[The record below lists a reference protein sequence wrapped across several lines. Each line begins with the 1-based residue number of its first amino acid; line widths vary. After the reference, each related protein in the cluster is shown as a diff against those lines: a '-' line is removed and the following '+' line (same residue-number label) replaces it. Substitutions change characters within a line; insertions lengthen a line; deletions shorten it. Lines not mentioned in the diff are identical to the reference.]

1 MIHWYGW
8 ATSSFIVARSGSPIG
23 RDCAIGIGSDRSIT
37 ACIPARADLKPIE
50 INGFSGRF
58 GNIPAPPARCT
69 AMADYKTVNP
79 ATGETVREFDT
90 LDNAGVE
97 AALAKAHRGYLD
109 WRKSAPQKR
118 SEILARTA
126 ELYIERADEL
136 ARMVALEMGK
146 PVREARGEVEL
157 SAAIYQWY
165 AEHGPALLD
174 EERLDVPGAEE
185 SVVYRRPV
193 GPLVGVMPWNYP
205 YYQVARFAAPNLML
219 GNTIILKHASN
230 CPQSALLMEEILQQA
245 GLPEDAYVNVFA
257 SNEQIADMIADSR
270 VQGVSLT
277 GSERAGTSVA
287 ETAGRNLKKVVL
299 ELGGSDVFIVLDS
312 DDLDATVASASKA
325 RLSNAGQACNAAKR
339 FIVTE
344 DLYDD
349 FTHKLTA
356 SFESVS
362 AGDPLEESTVLGPLS
377 SLSAVDT
384 LIEQIEDAVRKG
396 ATLLT
401 GGKKIDGPGAYVQ
414 PTLLANVTPE
424 MRAYSEEL
432 FGPAGVVYKV
442 KSSKEAV
449 ELANSSSYGLS
460 GSVWSTDLDTARSVA
475 ADLDVGMAFVNEHG
489 TTLPGLPFGGV
500 KRSGVGRELGPW
512 GMDEFVNKKLIRV
525 SKK

>member
-1 MIHWYGW
+1 
-8 ATSSFIVARSGSPIG
+8 
-23 RDCAIGIGSDRSIT
+23 
-37 ACIPARADLKPIE
+37 
-50 INGFSGRF
+50 
-58 GNIPAPPARCT
+58 
-69 AMADYKTVNP
+69 MANYKTINP

-90 LDNAGVE
+90 LDDAGVE
-97 AALAKAHRGYLD
+97 AALEKAHSGYLN
-109 WRKSAPQKR
+109 WRKSAPTQR
-118 SEILARTA
+118 AQILTRTA
-126 ELYIERADEL
+126 ELYNERADEL
-136 ARMVALEMGK
+136 ARMIALEMGK
-146 PVREARGEVEL
+146 PVREAKGEVQL

-165 AEHGPALLD
+165 ADHGPALLA

-185 SVVYRRPV
+185 SVVYRRPI
-193 GPLVGVMPWNYP
+193 GALVGVMPWNYP

-219 GNTIILKHASN
+219 GNTVILKHASN

-245 GLPEDAYVNVFA
+245 GLPADAYVNVFA
-257 SNEQIADMIADSR
+257 SNEQIADMIADPR

-312 DDLDATVASASKA
+312 DDMDATVKAASKA

-339 FIVTE
+339 FIVVE
-344 DLYDD
+344 DFYDD
-349 FTHKLTA
+349 FTQKLTA
-356 SFESVS
+356 SFESVT
-362 AGDPLEESTVLGPLS
+362 AGDPLEADTVLGPLS
-377 SLSAVDT
+377 SQSAADTLLEQIQDAVD
-384 LIEQIEDAVRKG
+384 KG

-401 GGKKIDGPGAYVQ
+401 GGAKIDRPGAYVQ
-414 PTLLANVTPE
+414 PTLLTDVTPD

-442 KSSKEAV
+442 KSANDAV
-449 ELANSSSYGLS
+449 DLANSSVYGLS
-460 GSVWSTDLDTARSVA
+460 GSVWSTDLDAARAIA

-512 GMDEFVNKKLIRV
+512 GMDEFANKKLIRV

>member
-1 MIHWYGW
+1 M
-8 ATSSFIVARSGSPIG
+8 
-23 RDCAIGIGSDRSIT
+23 
-37 ACIPARADLKPIE
+37 
-50 INGFSGRF
+50 
-58 GNIPAPPARCT
+58 
-69 AMADYKTVNP
+69 
-79 ATGETVREFDT
+79 
-90 LDNAGVE
+90 
-97 AALAKAHRGYLD
+97 
-109 WRKSAPQKR
+109 
-118 SEILARTA
+118 
-126 ELYIERADEL
+126 
-136 ARMVALEMGK
+136 
-146 PVREARGEVEL
+146 
-157 SAAIYQWY
+157 
-165 AEHGPALLD
+165 
-174 EERLDVPGAEE
+174 
-185 SVVYRRPV
+185 YRRPI
-193 GPLVGVMPWNYP
+193 GALIGVMPWNFP

-230 CPQSALLMEEILQQA
+230 CPQSALLMEEILRQA
-245 GLPEDAYVNVFA
+245 GLPDDAYVNVFA
-257 SNEQIADMIADSR
+257 TNEQIADMIADPR

-312 DDLDATVASASKA
+312 DDMDATVKSATKA

-344 DLYDD
+344 DFYDD
-349 FTHKLTA
+349 FTDKLAT
-356 SFESVS
+356 SFESVT
-362 AGDPLEESTVLGPLS
+362 AGDPLDESTVLGPLS
-377 SLSAVDT
+377 SQSAADT
-384 LIEQIEDAVRKG
+384 LIEQIDDAVSKG

-414 PTLLANVTPE
+414 PTLLADVTPD

-442 KSSKEAV
+442 KSASEAV
-449 ELANSSSYGLS
+449 ELANSSVYGLS
-460 GSVWSTDLDTARSVA
+460 GSVWSSDSDSARSVA

-512 GMDEFVNKKLIRV
+512 GMDEFVNKKLLRV

>member
-1 MIHWYGW
+1 
-8 ATSSFIVARSGSPIG
+8 
-23 RDCAIGIGSDRSIT
+23 
-37 ACIPARADLKPIE
+37 
-50 INGFSGRF
+50 
-58 GNIPAPPARCT
+58 
-69 AMADYKTVNP
+69 MANYKTVNP

-90 LDNAGVE
+90 LDDAGVE
-97 AALAKAHRGYLD
+97 AALEKAHNGYLN
-109 WRKSAPQKR
+109 WRKSAPTQR
-118 SEILARTA
+118 AQILTRTA
-126 ELYIERADEL
+126 ELYNERADEL
-136 ARMVALEMGK
+136 ARMIALEMGK
-146 PVREARGEVEL
+146 PVREAKGEVQL

-165 AEHGPALLD
+165 ADHGPSLLA

-185 SVVYRRPV
+185 SVVYRRPI
-193 GPLVGVMPWNYP
+193 GALVGVMPWNYP

-219 GNTIILKHASN
+219 GNTVILKHASN

-257 SNEQIADMIADSR
+257 TNEQIADMIADPR

-312 DDLDATVASASKA
+312 DDMDATVKAAAKA

-339 FIVTE
+339 FIVVE
-344 DLYDD
+344 DFYDD
-349 FTHKLTA
+349 FTQKLTA
-356 SFESVS
+356 SFQSVT
-362 AGDPLEESTVLGPLS
+362 AGDPLEADTVLGPLS
-377 SLSAVDT
+377 SQSAADTLLEQIQDAVD
-384 LIEQIEDAVRKG
+384 KG

-401 GGKKIDGPGAYVQ
+401 GGAKIDRPGAYVQ
-414 PTLLANVTPE
+414 PTLLTDVTPD

-442 KSSKEAV
+442 KSANDAV
-449 ELANSSSYGLS
+449 DLANSSVYGLS
-460 GSVWSTDLDTARSVA
+460 GSVWSSDLDAARAVA

-512 GMDEFVNKKLIRV
+512 GMDEFANKKLIRV

>member
-1 MIHWYGW
+1 
-8 ATSSFIVARSGSPIG
+8 
-23 RDCAIGIGSDRSIT
+23 
-37 ACIPARADLKPIE
+37 
-50 INGFSGRF
+50 
-58 GNIPAPPARCT
+58 
-69 AMADYKTVNP
+69 MANYKTVNP

-90 LDNAGVE
+90 LDDAGVE
-97 AALAKAHRGYLD
+97 AALEKAHNGYLN
-109 WRKSAPQKR
+109 WRKSAPTQR
-118 SEILARTA
+118 AQVLTRTA
-126 ELYIERADEL
+126 ELYNERADEL
-136 ARMVALEMGK
+136 ARMIALEMGK
-146 PVREARGEVEL
+146 PVREAKGEVQL

-165 AEHGPALLD
+165 ADHGPALLA

-185 SVVYRRPV
+185 SVVYRRPI
-193 GPLVGVMPWNYP
+193 GALVGVMPWNYP

-219 GNTIILKHASN
+219 GNTVILKHASN

-257 SNEQIADMIADSR
+257 SNEQIADMIADPR

-312 DDLDATVASASKA
+312 DDMDATVKAAAKA

-339 FIVTE
+339 FIVVE
-344 DLYDD
+344 DFYDD
-349 FTHKLTA
+349 FTRKLTA
-356 SFESVS
+356 SFQSVM
-362 AGDPLEESTVLGPLS
+362 AGDPLEADTVLGPLS
-377 SLSAVDT
+377 SQSAADTLLEQVKDAVD
-384 LIEQIEDAVRKG
+384 KG

-401 GGKKIDGPGAYVQ
+401 GGAKIDRPGAYVQ
-414 PTLLANVTPE
+414 PTLLTDVTPD

-442 KSSKEAV
+442 KSAKDAV
-449 ELANSSSYGLS
+449 DLANSSVYGLS
-460 GSVWSTDLDTARSVA
+460 GSVWSTDLDAARAVA

-512 GMDEFVNKKLIRV
+512 GMDEFANKKLIRV